1 MLQAKTFR
9 KEIYSLMKY
18 ESLYKLNM
26 LEVMEQLNVKQ
37 QEYNSA
43 KASLLKKKEKLYLEG
58 KMDKWGLEMKL
69 NTKPSK

>member
-1 MLQAKTFR
+1 
-9 KEIYSLMKY
+9 
-18 ESLYKLNM
+18 
-26 LEVMEQLNVKQ
+26 MEQLNVKQ